1 MKANRKFIEADERAV
16 SAVIGFIL
24 MVSVTVAISA
34 TAYSYITSMLEEKDP
49 VVLCGNIKYLPVE
62 NDWKKY
68 GVLQMNDDCFY
79 SIYFIGASDYALLK
93 FAFQR
98 NCSVSLVL
106 VYPIVNDIF
115 VKGDSVVLMD
125 CGCEGGVDN
134 L

>member
-1 MKANRKFIEADERAV
+1 MKANRKFIEDENANGFFWG
-16 SAVIGFIL
+16 AILMIGFTVVIAAIVYHY
-24 MVSVTVAISA
+24 VSSFE
-34 TAYSYITSMLEEKDP
+34 SKEP
-49 VVLCGNIKYLPVE
+49 VVLCGHIKYIPVE
-62 NDWKKY
+62 NEWGQH
-68 GVLQMNDDCFY
+68 GVLQMDDNHFY
-79 SIYFIGASDYALLK
+79 SIGSIEDSDYALLK

-106 VYPIVNDIF
+106 VYTIGNDIF

>member
-1 MKANRKFIEADERAV
+1 MKANRKFIEDENANGFFWG
-16 SAVIGFIL
+16 AILVI
-24 MVSVTVAISA
+24 VAISA
-34 TAYSYITSMLEEKDP
+34 TAYYFITNITSMLEEKDP

-106 VYPIVNDIF
+106 VYTIGNDIF

-125 CGCEGGVDN
+125 CGCNGDKNV
-134 L
+134 

>member
-16 SAVIGFIL
+16 SAVIGVIL
-24 MVSVTVAISA
+24 MFSVTVAISA
-34 TAYSYITSMLEEKDP
+34 TAYYYITSMLFEEKDP

-98 NCSVSLVL
+98 NCTVSMVL
-106 VYPIVNDIF
+106 CYLYDGFIKG
-115 VKGDSVVLMD
+115 KGDSVVLMD
-125 CGCEGGVDN
+125 CGCNGDKNV
-134 L
+134 